1 MSNDLYAPVEFTSI
15 TPLIDVQPTPSN
27 DAAGTSQ
34 RFALEW
40 SFVGQNPITNFTK
53 IEIYR
58 YIGNHNECV
67 PYVTEDFVGSKLIY
81 KAVQTGANVVISE
94 YNPSPIFTQ
103 TSTRSNTNIKDV
115 VQYTDNL
122 GLWYSPGST
131 SMGAFHSRTDFDN
144 DQQFLQQV
152 YTSERT
158 IYYIIKTFIQGAL
171 DSVPY
176 CIGTHMDSGYVDNT
190 STKTQVRHNILH
202 YEADYIWETDASA
215 HLGKSTRGGGS
226 SGNGISRSAVD
237 INRVFLDKL
246 QRGPTG
252 RGGYVWISSRGS
264 AAGGATG
271 LGRFQLSNGLNSG
284 IWLASSSGSNGAAI
298 AARITDG
305 SCFFGDS
312 NTNSGR
318 VRLVT
323 PRDYHAEWAYPAG
336 EMGSLGTMST
346 RTYGAANIF
355 GRDTVCVMHDMDN
368 LYLVTGSSINHL
380 LNFKD
385 GSTHGI
391 GLSGAYGMGTTP
403 NGTVLIGSHRST
415 GAWRYNVGGSVQNY
429 NGLGGLYALSV
440 SCSYPRDPSQDVNSD
455 WTAYFSGDYQ
465 NEGLHYK
472 RGLSGASGRIFSGGF
487 IRGCGVDGE
496 NNIWGFGNNRV
507 KVYHAIAGGGSGIN
521 DDSFPLG
528 LNARYPSL
536 RLDKWRTTA
545 TNTRHVEWFLTRN
558 HFNMDN
564 TISLLWVDPLNG
576 TNGYYTAREA
586 WDRLVEWRRK
596 EDGSGGWT
604 VWKSSTNANTYSSDT
619 KLYGAKFIH
628 LIDIETLSEEEQLQK
643 EIESFFLINLWATLY
658 ADDRSDVC
666 YPDQDPATRD
676 ALVAQNLQGR
686 VIHPGHFFRTDQT
699 TTGQYVIDEVS
710 RTSTKVKVD
719 HTFLSKGGSNE
730 NTHYVIFENKT
741 INGYSYQYSDFTG
754 NLLSNAISE
763 SPYSQNVIHPPII
776 LPTLSINLSG
786 YQSNPGYKDPENI
799 KHCYPWENIVS
810 DSQEICVN
818 RNRLEKTP
826 FDIQTGDLCLN
837 GPTLS
842 TYDDTNALWT
852 LDADPGTFVIR
863 NWTLSTH
870 DFNNIVYS
878 SPDNITFKPNIIEYS
893 TSFNFNHIYKDPS
906 LLGRYYLPDGVP
918 LIENSTQYLD
928 NDKRRDGYFSSV
940 ARISAINL
948 YNCRTKYEFAFA
960 NVYTLE
966 RWPEPRFFINI
977 TDSSTL
983 RCSFFNNTYE
993 GTTIQLLDCPN
1004 GSSGNIT
1011 ITTPVTVVGGVTT
1024 NYGTPITSYNC
1035 NYDNS
1040 FNAISAE
1047 LLNNYSPP
1055 ENFAKIIINPG
1066 DIINLESPW
1075 AVLGEYDLEVRTAAL
1090 NQSLVWLPNNTSSSS
1105 GYARVYKNIMTD
1117 GSNGITVAG
1126 AYKTGEQFTL
1136 TPDDLK
1142 MPIVLPTK
1150 DFAPGYSA
1158 STSIRWP
1165 DYQTQTFTNVTVGSI
1180 FGGDIPGNTTRQLS
1194 AFEFCL
1200 NTVNANESP
1209 SRCVILPDLATAP
1222 YSVWFAGRNHN
1233 AATFIDASVKNTTL
1247 TPTSTGTTDIREF
1260 GYDAAVK
1267 YQVFL
1272 KENNRSVI
1280 AAYPHLQDAYD
1291 LHAENYFAVADNRPG
1306 SRAIA
1311 ADKNNDVWFNTQYSG
1326 EIVKIPNTVYSDF
1339 TNISNAGRNGKL
1351 LSSYPNYKRLTAT
1364 NSNRPYTFYGIET
1377 DNFNNLYCICNFWVR
1392 YKGDNGNYELHWIN
1406 TDTNKRVI
1414 IDLSYNGIGR
1424 ATDTTT
1430 TSLTAYNTNTQA
1442 YSSISDIPLGS
1453 QSVSLCANEPSQVLY
1468 YSTSFNPIPYGI
1480 SKGTYNNR
1488 EYVIVS
1494 GYTGGAVAQTGWTI
1508 LLDTGKVSNILSSS
1522 SGSDPIIVSL
1532 STIQNTD
1539 ADAVKVI
1546 VADLFAQYD
1555 LLVNS
1560 SDPLDYRNAA
1570 GTPRQSLIFDGYLYG
1585 SGETGQTHRY
1595 SLVDAFSPTSKTLIT
1610 DKGVKLQSLT
1620 PELMN
1625 TRALSVKTGIAAI
1638 QDENKNPYIVVLSQ
1652 SNGKIAYIDPNT
1664 KNVDIKDNSW
1674 AGVNHNYNYT
1684 NFTGFSE
1691 SYEQEDNGSLSF
1703 TVSAN
1708 TTSPVKWKS
1717 VDVTLAPSVSGS
1729 SSNTSMP
1736 MSANL
1741 YLVSGTNQTL
1751 KDTRYIYQPTT
1762 LKAQFFP
1769 EITATHVNIKVEM
1782 YRDTLNINA
1791 RTPPESL
1798 KVDSIRVDYNL

>member
-34 RFALEW
+34 RFTLEW

-81 KAVQTGANVVISE
+81 KAVQTNADVVISE

-144 DQQFLQQV
+144 DQQFLQQI

-158 IYYIIKTFIQGAL
+158 IYYIIKTFTQGAL
-171 DSVPY
+171 DAVPY
-176 CIGTHMDSGYVDNT
+176 CIGTHRSSRYVDNT

-202 YEADYIWETDASA
+202 YEGDYIWETDCSRV
-215 HLGKSTRGGGS
+215 LPESTNS
-226 SGNGISRSAVD
+226 LSRTTVD

-252 RGGYVWISSRGS
+252 RGGYAWASSRDS
-264 AAGGATG
+264 AQGTNV
-271 LGRFQLSNGLNSG
+271 LRFQLSNGLNSG
-284 IWLASSSGSNGAAI
+284 VWTVPGHTINGGAIACRISDGACYAAGGTNNRDGDVADNCEARVARIDAPGYYDEWARNPTSPVIINSNWCHPGGYGATNFFGSNTSAYMHERRSLYRVNSNGVVGTSVTTGGNMYGLGAAPDGRILFGYAYGGSNTITIYNPSNNSSGTFASNAPGA
-298 AARITDG
+298 T
-305 SCFFGDS
+305 
-312 NTNSGR
+312 T
-318 VRLVT
+318 
-323 PRDYHAEWAYPAG
+323 
-336 EMGSLGTMST
+336 SLT
-346 RTYGAANIF
+346 
-355 GRDTVCVMHDMDN
+355 
-368 LYLVTGSSINHL
+368 
-380 LNFKD
+380 
-385 GSTHGI
+385 
-391 GLSGAYGMGTTP
+391 
-403 NGTVLIGSHRST
+403 
-415 GAWRYNVGGSVQNY
+415 
-429 NGLGGLYALSV
+429 
-440 SCSYPRDPSQDVNSD
+440 CSYPRDPSQSVNSD
-455 WTAYFSGDYQ
+455 WTAYYSNDSGDGPG
-465 NEGLHYK
+465 GLAAK
-472 RGLSGASGRIFSGGF
+472 RNSDGVTTTFFTGTDK

-496 NNIWGFGNNRV
+496 NNIWGFGLKRV
-507 KVYHAIAGGGSGIN
+507 KAYHTIAGGGNGIN
-521 DDSFPLG
+521 DNSFPLG
-528 LNARYPSL
+528 LNARYLAL

-564 TISLLWVDPLNG
+564 TISLLWIDPLND
-576 TNGYYTAREA
+576 TREYYTAREA
-586 WDRLVEWRRK
+586 WDSLVEWRRK

-604 VWKSSTNANTYSSDT
+604 VWKSPTNANTYTTDT
-619 KLYGAKFIH
+619 KLYGAKFKH
-628 LIDIETLSEEEQLQK
+628 LIDIETLSEEEQSQK
-643 EIESFFLINLWATLY
+643 EIEAFFLINLWATLY

-666 YPDQDPATRD
+666 YPDQDSTTRD

-686 VIHPGHFFRTDQT
+686 VIHPGHVFRTDQT
-699 TTGQYVIDEVS
+699 TAGQYVIDEVP
-710 RTSTKVKVD
+710 RTSTKVKVN

-730 NTHYVIFENKT
+730 NAHYVIFENV
-741 INGYSYQYSDFTG
+741 NRYSYQYSDFTG

-799 KHCYPWENIVS
+799 KHCYPWENIVR

-818 RNRLEKTP
+818 RNRLEKTS

-906 LLGRYYLPDGVP
+906 LLGRYYLPDGEP

-1024 NYGTPITSYNC
+1024 NYGTSITSYNC

-1075 AVLGEYDLEVRTAAL
+1075 ATLGEYDLEVRTAAL
-1090 NQSLVWLPNNTSSSS
+1090 NQSLVWLPNNTNSSS

-1142 MPIVLPTK
+1142 TPIVLPTK

-1158 STSIRWP
+1158 STPIRWP
-1165 DYQTQTFTNVTVGSI
+1165 DYQTQTFTDTTVGAI

-1260 GYDAAVK
+1260 GVDAAVK

-1326 EIVKIPNTVYSDF
+1326 EIIKIPNAVYSDF
-1339 TNISNAGRNGKL
+1339 TNISNAGQNGKL

-1364 NSNRPYTFYGIET
+1364 NPDHPYTFYGIET

-1392 YKGDNGNYELHWIN
+1392 YKGNNSNYELHWIN

-1424 ATDTTT
+1424 ATDTTA
-1430 TSLTAYNTNTQA
+1430 TSLTAYNINTQA
-1442 YSSISDIPLGS
+1442 YTPISDIFLGS

-1508 LLDTGKVSNILSSS
+1508 LLDTEKVSNILSSS

-1638 QDENKNPYIVVLSQ
+1638 RDENKNPYIVVLSQ